1 MFCKYNPI
9 HSPHAD
15 FVCIWATFSSI
26 SASFFFIQLKICVL
40 LMCLAVDHN
49 VLYDYVKLLMQEY
62 IYFVSSFLFDN
73 LGFSTVKANLILSV
87 PQGHTCPTWK
97 KGHNHNLVLCI
108 LFRKTKYSRSD
119 KWFLKYVLAK
129 CKKWENIFHE
139 GWHSREKVNNTWD
152 VEWGWKR

>member
-1 MFCKYNPI
+1 MLQNQNTKHHTC
-9 HSPHAD
+9 
-15 FVCIWATFSSI
+15 FVNIIPFTLHVQI
-26 SASFFFIQLKICVL
+26 LSAFELHLVLFLPVFFLIQLKICVL

-97 KGHNHNLVLCI
+97 KGHNHNVVLCI

-129 CKKWENIFHE
+129 CKK
-139 GWHSREKVNNTWD
+139 
-152 VEWGWKR
+152 

>member
-1 MFCKYNPI
+1 MLQNQNTKHHTC
-9 HSPHAD
+9 
-15 FVCIWATFSSI
+15 FVNIIPFTLHMQI
-26 SASFFFIQLKICVL
+26 LSAFELHLVLFLPVFFLIQLKICVL

-97 KGHNHNLVLCI
+97 KGHNHNVVLCI

-129 CKKWENIFHE
+129 CKK
-139 GWHSREKVNNTWD
+139 
-152 VEWGWKR
+152 